1 MTVDL
6 DKEDEQQMQFFVVT
20 MAIQSFKKKNKPL
33 FTCFVDFTKAFDSVK
48 HQAPV
53 TLGKKLASMGV
64 SLKMMNILQSMY
76 ANATSRVVANNKF
89 SFSLPKRSK
98 TRMQSQP
105 TCI

>member
-33 FTCFVDFTKAFDSVK
+33 FTCFVDFAKAFDSVK

-53 TLGKKLASMGV
+53 TLGKTCFHGCE
-64 SLKMMNILQSMY
+64 LKNDEHTTI
-76 ANATSRVVANNKF
+76 NVC
-89 SFSLPKRSK
+89 KRDL
-98 TRMQSQP
+98 
-105 TCI
+105 

>member
-20 MAIQSFKKKNKPL
+20 IAIQSFKKKNKPL
-33 FTCFVDFTKAFDSVK
+33 FTCFVDFAKAFDSVNY
-48 HQAPV
+48 Q
-53 TLGKKLASMGV
+53 LLWEKLASMGV
-64 SLKMMNILQSMY
+64 SLKNLMMNILQSMY

-89 SFSLPKRSK
+89 SFSLPKKSK